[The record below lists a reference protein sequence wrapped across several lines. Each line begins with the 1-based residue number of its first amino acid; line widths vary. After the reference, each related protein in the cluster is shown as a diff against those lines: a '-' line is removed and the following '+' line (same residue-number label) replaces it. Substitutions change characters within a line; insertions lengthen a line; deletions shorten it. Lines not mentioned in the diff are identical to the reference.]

1 MSRWTP
7 CKRREFIR
15 RLRVLGFEGPFS
27 GTRHQFLTYQLHRL
41 TIPSNEEY
49 SVPQLCCFSAKWK
62 ASSNVRSALKNGMR
76 CS

>member
-15 RLRVLGFEGPFS
+15 RLRVLGFEGPFA
-27 GTRHQFLTYQLHRL
+27 GTRHQFLVFEQNRL

-49 SVPQLCCFSAKWK
+49 SVAQLRMMLREAEAILRRELPLEEW
-62 ASSNVRSALKNGMR
+62 SAL
-76 CS
+76 